1 MGMLYSVNF
10 TSVAVTAT
18 QDLMAYA
25 APSDSIVVIHSVELT
40 QSSDVGDAQAEGLSI
55 LHKRGATAA
64 GSGGGTMT
72 PAPLEF
78 GFAAAGGVARINDTT
93 PASGGTIVTL
103 RPSNWI
109 IQNPYLWLPTPEQR
123 HILSPSQRYVV
134 GLATAPADSVT
145 MSGEMIVEEIG
156 G

>member
-1 MGMLYSVNF
+1 
-10 TSVAVTAT
+10 
-18 QDLMAYA
+18 
-25 APSDSIVVIHSVELT
+25 
-40 QSSDVGDAQAEGLSI
+40 VGDAQAEGLSI
-55 LHKRGATAA
+55 LHKRGATSA

-78 GFAAAGGVARINDTT
+78 GWAAAGGVARINDTT

-109 IQNPYLWLPTPEQR
+109 IQAPYLWIPTPETR

-134 GLATAPADSVT
+134 GLATTPADSIT
-145 MSGEMIVEEIG
+145 MSGEMLIEEIG